1 MSTRSCRPFNCKM
14 KIHLNNLK
22 VEPCGAAAGN
32 PPPVPHSFG
41 SGVTIAERALHC
53 REEAATAHG
62 FKMAAFFWQPI
73 GSFFVIF
80 A

>member
-1 MSTRSCRPFNCKM
+1 M

-22 VEPCGAAAGN
+22 AGPCRAAAGN
-32 PPPVPHSFG
+32 PPPVPHPSG

-53 REEAATAHG
+53 RDEAVTAHV
-62 FKMAAFFWQPI
+62 FNMAAFFWQPI
-73 GSFFVIF
+73 GSFFVVF